1 MKRMIVASVVLTG
14 LVSVLVGPVRT
25 GVERTAAAQ
34 ARPASTREV
43 PQFKVDPT
51 WPKVPDQWTLG
62 IVSSS
67 AVDSEDNVWV
77 LQRPLT
83 LAADEKSRAAPPL
96 LEFDAAGN
104 FIQAWGGPGEG
115 YDWPRTEH
123 GVYVDPRGFVWIGGS
138 GGGDNQLLKFTKAGK
153 FVMQIGRSGQ
163 SKGNADSKNLN
174 EPADVFVYQKTN
186 ELFVA
191 DGYAN
196 KRLIVFDADTGAF
209 KRMWGAFGS
218 VPKDD
223 PPSPAGAEGRGRG
236 RGRGRGADGDGAS
249 VDGGSAATLPDRG
262 PDGPPQFVNPVHAV
276 KVSNDGLVYVADR
289 GGRRVQV
296 FTVDGK
302 YQKQIFIGRECHAP
316 DCGNGQTA
324 AGVAFSPDAEQRFLY
339 VANRSQAQVMI
350 FDRKTLA
357 FLDSFGQRGSAPG
370 QFGTLHHLSIDSK
383 GNLYTAEVTPL
394 KPVNR
399 RIQKFTYVGMS
410 TIPPVR

>member
-1 MKRMIVASVVLTG
+1 MKRMTGASLVLFLLG
-14 LVSVLVGPVRT
+14 LVSVLISSGRA
-25 GVERTAAAQ
+25 GVERSAIAQ
-34 ARPASTREV
+34 GRPAAREV

-51 WPKVPDQWTLG
+51 WPKVPTQWILG

-83 LAADEKSRAAPPL
+83 LAADEKPKAAPPL

-115 YDWPRTEH
+115 YDWPKTEH

-153 FVMQIGRSGQ
+153 FVMQIGHAGQ
-163 SKGNADSKNLN
+163 SKGNADTKNLN

-209 KRMWGAFGS
+209 KRMWGAFGN

-223 PPSPAGAEGRGRG
+223 PPPPAGAEGRGRG
-236 RGRGRGADGDGAS
+236 RGRGRGGDGDAG
-249 VDGGSAATLPDRG
+249 DGGPAVPDRG
-262 PDGPPQFVNPVHAV
+262 PDGPSQFVNPVHAV

-296 FTVDGK
+296 FTLDGK
-302 YQKQIFIGRECHAP
+302 YQRQLWIGRECHAP

-339 VANRSQAQVMI
+339 VADRSQAQVMI
-350 FDRKTLA
+350 FERKTLE
-357 FLDSFGQRGSAPG
+357 FLDSFGQWGSAPG

-399 RIQKFTYVGMS
+399 RVQKFAFTGMA
-410 TIPPVR
+410 TIAPVR